1 MSIYSNIDIN
11 DMANG
16 AIAEQ
21 YVAQTLASIPPFY
34 KTKAI
39 YHWERQKKGS
49 TAEVD
54 FITEVGSEIY
64 PIECKSGKSN
74 KLKSLKLL
82 LEEKVFKTSLRC
94 YSGNT
99 EIETWS
105 ITKNNDEEYQATVM
119 SIPLY
124 MLEHFIESKAS

>member
-1 MSIYSNIDIN
+1 
-11 DMANG
+11 MALSQNNMW
-16 AIAEQ
+16 
-21 YVAQTLASIPPFY
+21 LKHSPLLLPFD

-54 FITEVGSEIY
+54 FIAEVGSEIY

-74 KLKSLKLL
+74 KLKSLRLL

-99 EIETWS
+99 EKETWS

-119 SIPLY
+119 SISLRKKLVKGKKLGVINLRHIY
-124 MLEHFIESKAS
+124 ER